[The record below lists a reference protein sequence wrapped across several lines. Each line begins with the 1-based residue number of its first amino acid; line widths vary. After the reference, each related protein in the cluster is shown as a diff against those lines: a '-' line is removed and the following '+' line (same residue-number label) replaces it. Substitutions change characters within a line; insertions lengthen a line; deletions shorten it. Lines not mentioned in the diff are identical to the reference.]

1 MGYKIFPHKTTGLTK
16 QFIISFWQLQCYLSQ
31 CQHYGHSWEVVINLK
46 WWDRQLAESD
56 VSNFNSCN
64 LTLSVLMGVSFCA
77 VLFAFTRLVVSPI
90 STLVYYLLTLSST
103 IIVFFPLLII
113 MHFLSSSFNIS
124 LTNVWVGDCN
134 NELHEDIL
142 TRDSFFVVFHVLL
155 QFGHVLLIFLFQYC
169 LMLAF
174 QIFQLQNAECKKY
187 SFLIGIPLWITNN
200 FTSET
205 MHETLYLHFV
215 H

>member
-1 MGYKIFPHKTTGLTK
+1 MGYKIFPHKTTDLTK
-16 QFIISFWQLQCYLSQ
+16 QFIISFWQLQCYLSR
-31 CQHYGHSWEVVINLK
+31 CQHYRHSWEVVINLK

-64 LTLSVLMGVSFCA
+64 LTLPVLMGVSFCA

-134 NELHEDIL
+134 NELHEDKL

-174 QIFQLQNAECKKY
+174 QIFQLQNAECKK
-187 SFLIGIPLWITNN
+187 
-200 FTSET
+200 
-205 MHETLYLHFV
+205 
-215 H
+215 